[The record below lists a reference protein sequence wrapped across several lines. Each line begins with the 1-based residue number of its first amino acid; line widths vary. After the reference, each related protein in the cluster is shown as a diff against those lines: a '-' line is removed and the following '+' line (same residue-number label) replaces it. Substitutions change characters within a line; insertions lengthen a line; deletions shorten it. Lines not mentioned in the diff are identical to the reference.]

1 MDLNPQFEVGLR
13 QLTKIPVPL
22 FSHHKWSQ
30 DVSQS
35 FEGQSNENMYAT
47 PRPMS
52 ISGKD
57 SFLFL
62 FFFLILFIY
71 LVGCT
76 MSSLQHPGSFL
87 VAHGLSSCGSW
98 APELSGLVAL

>member
-22 FSHHKWSQ
+22 FSHQRWSQ

-35 FEGQSNENMYAT
+35 FRGQSNENMYAT
-47 PRPMS
+47 PRPMPT
-52 ISGKD
+52 SGKD

-62 FFFLILFIY
+62 FFFFNFIY
-71 LVGCT
+71 LLSWLHHVFIAT
-76 MSSLQHPGSFL
+76 PGIFP
-87 VAHGLSSCGSW
+87 CGTQ
-98 APELSGLVAL
+98 AL